1 MWELLQLG
9 LVVGAGIF
17 GFVAARRFVR
27 GRLRFVDAVYSPVAP
42 FIAAA
47 VAALVAWPVAA
58 ILPVITTTSAAL
70 FAIGVG
76 MGTSTGVRDLKR
88 LALPR

>member
-1 MWELLQLG
+1 MLDLLQFG
-9 LVVGAGIF
+9 VIVAAGIF

-27 GRLRFVDAVYSPVAP
+27 GRLRFVDAVYSPATP

-47 VAALVAWPVAA
+47 LAAVVAWPLAA
-58 ILPVITTTSAAL
+58 LPIITQTASAL

>member
-1 MWELLQLG
+1 MWQLLQVGVVAAAG
-9 LVVGAGIF
+9 LF

-27 GRLRFVDAVYSPVAP
+27 GRLRFVDAIYSPAAP

-47 VAALVAWPVAA
+47 LAAVVAWPLA
-58 ILPVITTTSAAL
+58 ILPLVTQTASAL

-76 MGTSTGVRDLKR
+76 LGTSTGVKDLKR
-88 LALPR
+88 IALPR

>member
-1 MWELLQLG
+1 
-9 LVVGAGIF
+9 
-17 GFVAARRFVR
+17 
-27 GRLRFVDAVYSPVAP
+27 VDAVYSPAAP

-47 VAALVAWPVAA
+47 VAAIVAWPLAA
-58 ILPVITTTSAAL
+58 LPIITQPIAAL

-76 MGTSTGVRDLKR
+76 MGTSSGVRDLKR

>member
-1 MWELLQLG
+1 MWQLVNLG
-9 LVVGAGIF
+9 VIAAAGVF

-27 GRLRFVDAVYSPVAP
+27 GRLRFVDAVYSPMAP
-42 FIAAA
+42 FLAAA
-47 VAALVAWPVAA
+47 VAAVVAWPVAA
-58 ILPVITTTSAAL
+58 ILPVITTTAAAI

-76 MGTSTGVRDLKR
+76 MGTAGGVRDLRR

>member
-1 MWELLQLG
+1 
-9 LVVGAGIF
+9 
-17 GFVAARRFVR
+17 
-27 GRLRFVDAVYSPVAP
+27 
-42 FIAAA
+42 
-47 VAALVAWPVAA
+47 VAA